1 MNHNAI
7 VVANRRR
14 TLARLK
20 QDFPGHVICDLTK
33 NSFDQE
39 FVQLSPF
46 YPHAGIPVPF
56 ASITAE
62 SVEGL
67 WQGLKVFRRR
77 DGSVEDIDARSFA
90 NRTQKGI
97 KRNLRAKGRLKCL
110 GHRCIESGTL
120 LGYREA
126 RTQIY
131 VPAYRFVLENRAQCA
146 ISKLLAIWN
155 QSPIVLL
162 DYSTNLDIDDLRT
175 PLSHAGLVRQY
186 MIEMYG

>member
-1 MNHNAI
+1 MNHAI

-14 TLARLK
+14 GLARL
-20 QDFPGHVICDLTK
+20 QRDFPGHAVCDITK
-33 NSFDQE
+33 NSSDEE

-46 YPHAGIPVPF
+46 YPHAGIPIPF
-56 ASITAE
+56 ASIAAE

-67 WQGLKVFRRR
+67 WQGLKVFRRM
-77 DGSVEDIDARSFA
+77 DGSVEDIDARCFA

-97 KRNLRAKGRLKCL
+97 KRTLRAKGRSKCL
-110 GHRCIESGTL
+110 GHRCIDSGTL
-120 LGYREA
+120 LDYREA

-131 VPAYRFVLENRAQCA
+131 LPAYRFVLENRAQLA
-146 ISKLLAIWN
+146 IRKLLELWN
-155 QSPIVLL
+155 QAPIVLL

-186 MIEMYG
+186 MIEIAA